1 MDSGGASNQEP
12 GRDIQKM
19 TDPAIPILYRLAEV
33 IEIRKNADPAAS
45 YVAKLLHD
53 GQDKIL
59 KKIAEESAEVLLASK
74 EQDKS
79 HVVREVADLW
89 FHCLVLLAHHDL
101 GPDDVLNELRRREGV
116 SGVDEK
122 AARKAR

>member
-1 MDSGGASNQEP
+1 
-12 GRDIQKM
+12 M
-19 TDPAIPILYRLAEV
+19 TDPAMLYRLAEV
-33 IEIRKNADPAAS
+33 IEVRKNADPAAS

-89 FHCLVLLAHHDL
+89 FHCLVLLAHHNL

>member
-1 MDSGGASNQEP
+1 MDSGNTGNQEP

-19 TDPAIPILYRLAEV
+19 TDSAMLYRLAEV
-33 IEIRKNADPAAS
+33 IEVRKNADPAAS
-45 YVAKLLHD
+45 YVAKLLYD

-59 KKIAEESAEVLLASK
+59 KKIAEESTEVLLASK

-89 FHCLVLLAHHDL
+89 FHCLVLLAHHNL

-122 AARKAR
+122 AARKAQ

>member
-1 MDSGGASNQEP
+1 
-12 GRDIQKM
+12 M
-19 TDPAIPILYRLAEV
+19 TDPAILYRLTEV
-33 IEIRKNADPAAS
+33 IEGRKNADPESS
-45 YVAKLLHD
+45 YVAKLLYE

-79 HVVREVADLW
+79 HVILEVADLW
-89 FHCLVLLAHHDL
+89 FHCLVLLAHHNV

-116 SGVDEK
+116 SGLDEK
-122 AARKAR
+122 AARKV

>member
-1 MDSGGASNQEP
+1 MDSGNTGNQEP

-19 TDPAIPILYRLAEV
+19 TDSAMLYRLAEV
-33 IEIRKNADPAAS
+33 IEVRKNADPAAS
-45 YVAKLLHD
+45 YVAKLLYD

-59 KKIAEESAEVLLASK
+59 KKIAEESTEVLLASK

-89 FHCLVLLAHHDL
+89 FHCLVLLAHHNL

>member
-1 MDSGGASNQEP
+1 MDSGSAGNQES

-19 TDPAIPILYRLAEV
+19 TDPAMLYRLAEV
-33 IEIRKNADPAAS
+33 IEVRKNADPAAS
-45 YVAKLLHD
+45 YVAKLLYD

-89 FHCLVLLAHHDL
+89 FHCLVLLAHHNL

>member
-1 MDSGGASNQEP
+1 MDSGSASNQEP
-12 GRDIQKM
+12 GRNIQKM
-19 TDPAIPILYRLAEV
+19 TDPAILYRLTEV
-33 IEIRKNADPAAS
+33 IEGRKNADPETS
-45 YVAKLLHD
+45 YVAKLLYE

-79 HVVREVADLW
+79 HVIREVADLW
-89 FHCLVLLAHHDL
+89 FHCLVLLAHHNV

-116 SGVDEK
+116 SGLDEK
-122 AARKAR
+122 AARKVG

>member
-1 MDSGGASNQEP
+1 MDSGVAGNQEP

-19 TDPAIPILYRLAEV
+19 TDPAMLYRLAEV
-33 IEIRKNADPAAS
+33 IEVRKNADPAAS
-45 YVAKLLHD
+45 YVAKLLYD

-59 KKIAEESAEVLLASK
+59 RKIAEESTEVLLASK

-89 FHCLVLLAHHDL
+89 FHCLVLLAHHNL

>member
-1 MDSGGASNQEP
+1 
-12 GRDIQKM
+12 M
-19 TDPAIPILYRLAEV
+19 TDSAMLYRLAEV
-33 IEIRKNADPAAS
+33 IEVRKNADPAAS
-45 YVAKLLHD
+45 YVAKLLYD

-59 KKIAEESAEVLLASK
+59 KKIAEESTEVLLASK

-89 FHCLVLLAHHDL
+89 FHCLVLLAHHNL

>member
-1 MDSGGASNQEP
+1 MDSGNAGNQES

-19 TDPAIPILYRLAEV
+19 TDSAMLYRLAEV
-33 IEIRKNADPAAS
+33 IEVRKNADPAAS
-45 YVAKLLHD
+45 YVAKLLYD

-59 KKIAEESAEVLLASK
+59 KKIAEESTEVLLASK

-89 FHCLVLLAHHDL
+89 FHCLVLLAHHNL